1 VKGEPARGEIT
12 TKQPLAIRSGAAE
25 DASIVGSA
33 TKGAS
38 YSVLGRFNGWVKVK
52 LNQGGSRVGFVP
64 EASVAAGG
72 SGSST
77 FSPYWHSTPPLI
89 SLQTKP
95 GDTGATTYKLQGT
108 VSDETHV
115 EDVYIFVDNKTSKI
129 ENRKV
134 FYRSNRGGKDGKTVD
149 FAADLPLWPGSNLV
163 TIVARENADVRSV
176 KYLYLYRDPPRTA
189 STRP

>member
-1 VKGEPARGEIT
+1 
-12 TKQPLAIRSGAAE
+12 
-25 DASIVGSA
+25 
-33 TKGAS
+33 
-38 YSVLGRFNGWVKVK
+38 
-52 LNQGGSRVGFVP
+52 
-64 EASVAAGG
+64 VAAGG
-72 SGSST
+72 SGSSA
-77 FSPYWHSTPPLI
+77 FAPFWHSTPPLI
-89 SLQTKP
+89 TLQTKAA
-95 GDTGATTYKLQGT
+95 DTGANTYRLQGT